1 MACSA
6 SVAVGARATTAQEV
20 SLAMRPPPAPPLS
33 PSSPSRRRG
42 GEVARQDGHCC
53 SARPARYCSFARLYA
68 AHRSPC
74 APLYCLFSRAR
85 HNTALALVPSPPP
98 SIAPAQQDTAL
109 RPSTVDRA
117 GSWRRPAPR
126 PPLPSPPAA
135 HTCPGGAPT
144 THARRGARNAPRAA
158 ASVPATNGVRLVL
171 PVATRLAGGC
181 GPGLPHWREPATG
194 GRAWGTP
201 AGRAEVA
208 RRSRPVPSSPP

>member
-33 PSSPSRRRG
+33 PSSSPSRRRG

-126 PPLPSPPAA
+126 PPLPSPPRSA
-135 HTCPGGAPT
+135 HLPRRRAH
-144 THARRGARNAPRAA
+144 HARASWRSQRSARGRLRPRHQRRASCFAGGHTVGWRVRAGSASLAGTGNRGA
-158 ASVPATNGVRLVL
+158 GVGYACR
-171 PVATRLAGGC
+171 
-181 GPGLPHWREPATG
+181 
-194 GRAWGTP
+194 
-201 AGRAEVA
+201 A
-208 RRSRPVPSSPP
+208 RRSRSAQQARS